1 MEGWYDLGLT
11 REDLVVEVLVVMISV
26 EVLVVV
32 VSVVVLVALVLVA
45 LVLVALVLVALVLVV
60 VVLEK
65 VVSVVV
71 AGAFKSQVSHH
82 RDFNNLLNNPL
93 SKNSISHQRGMLL
106 PPSTHGKFTGHL
118 SIPDLKGLWN
128 SDDNKNLLLLNKMLV
143 IE

>member
-1 MEGWYDLGLT
+1 
-11 REDLVVEVLVVMISV
+11 VVEA
-26 EVLVVV
+26 LVVV

-45 LVLVALVLVALVLVV
+45 

-71 AGAFKSQVSHH
+71 VGAFKSQVSHH

-93 SKNSISHQRGMLL
+93 SSPHLSKNSISHQKGMLL
-106 PPSTHGKFTGHL
+106 PPSTHRKFTGHL
-118 SIPDLKGLWN
+118 SIPDLKGPWN
-128 SDDNKNLLLLNKMLV
+128 SDDNKNLLLLNKVLV

>member
-1 MEGWYDLGLT
+1 MRPLVYTAQRLESWNDLGLAA
-11 REDLVVEVLVVMISV
+11 EVLTVEALVALVLV

-32 VSVVVLVALVLVA
+32 A
-45 LVLVALVLVALVLVV
+45 LVV